1 MAMVTGYLGTTNANK
16 ICWCY
21 HNCLSMP
28 NASHIIGEFRI
39 LENYIQS
46 CPVAFRQSLKVE
58 AVKSWSISR
67 SRNINMVRKIL
78 FVILSLQFLNAA
90 VIANS
95 TIITN
100 GEVNYTAFKN
110 SCIEKGSDGSVFQ
123 FWKPISLI
131 WKINS

>member
-1 MAMVTGYLGTTNANK
+1 MENSEYWKTISRV
-16 ICWCY
+16 
-21 HNCLSMP
+21 
-28 NASHIIGEFRI
+28 AS
-39 LENYIQS
+39 
-46 CPVAFRQSLKVE
+46 VAFRQSEKVE

-67 SRNINMVRKIL
+67 CRNINMVRKIL

-110 SCIEKGSDGSVFQ
+110 SCIEKGSDGSVNSFWIFL
-123 FWKPISLI
+123 FWKPNYEMVMSFAQFWDI
-131 WKINS
+131 